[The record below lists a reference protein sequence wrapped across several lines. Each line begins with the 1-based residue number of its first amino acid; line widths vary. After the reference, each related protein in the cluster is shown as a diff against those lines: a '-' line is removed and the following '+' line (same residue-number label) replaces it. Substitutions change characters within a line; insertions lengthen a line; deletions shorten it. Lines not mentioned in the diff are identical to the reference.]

1 MRRSKK
7 ITAVLI
13 AFRKGYR
20 VSEAGEVTAASGKKR
35 SLYDD
40 RKGYLSFKIKDKGVE
55 YNVAVHL
62 LAAYQWFGE
71 DAFAEGVEARHLD
84 GNPLNNSKGNIA
96 IGTHSQNTLDKDKR
110 KRTLDARK
118 AGRVRSKVSEDE
130 VRNLRKDRDRGMS
143 YKELMEKY
151 GVPKTTV
158 SYIVNRRTYASV
170 A

>member
-20 VSEAGEVTAASGKKR
+20 VSEVGEVTAASGRKR
-35 SLYDD
+35 SPYDD
-40 RKGYLSFKIKDKGVE
+40 RKGYLSFKIKDGGVE

-71 DAFAEGVEARHLD
+71 GAFAEGVETRHLD
-84 GNPLNNSKGNIA
+84 GNSLNNNKKNIA
-96 IGTHSQNTLDKDKR
+96 IGMHFQNTLDKDKEN
-110 KRTLDARK
+110 RTLDARR
-118 AGRVRSKVSEDE
+118 AGRVRSKISEGE
-130 VRNLRKDRDRGMS
+130 VRNLRKDRDRGML

-151 GVPKTTV
+151 GIPKTTV

-170 A
+170 V